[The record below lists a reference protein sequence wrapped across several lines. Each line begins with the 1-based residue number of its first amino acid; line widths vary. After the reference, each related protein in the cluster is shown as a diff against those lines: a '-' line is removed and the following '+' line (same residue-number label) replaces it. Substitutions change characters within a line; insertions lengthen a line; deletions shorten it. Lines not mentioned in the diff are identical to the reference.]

1 MRVAEITVAAQ
12 RSMKLSQTQRLQD
25 TKHEHPDNKVRRRPK
40 PKPRPFNEPKPDN
53 LS

>member
-1 MRVAEITVAAQ
+1 MRFVEIALAQ
-12 RSMKLSQTQRLQD
+12 RQKKLKAITPCLRDAQG
-25 TKHEHPDNKVRRRPK
+25 EHPDAKALRKRK

>member
-1 MRVAEITVAAQ
+1 MRVAEITEAAQ
-12 RSMKLSQTQRLQD
+12 RSKKLSKTQRLRD
-25 TKHEHPDNKVRRRPK
+25 TKHEHPDNKLRRRPK

>member
-1 MRVAEITVAAQ
+1 MRVAEITVVPQ
-12 RSMKLSQTQRLQD
+12 RSNKVSKTQNLRD
-25 TKHEHPDNKVRRRPK
+25 ARAEHPDNKQRRRPK